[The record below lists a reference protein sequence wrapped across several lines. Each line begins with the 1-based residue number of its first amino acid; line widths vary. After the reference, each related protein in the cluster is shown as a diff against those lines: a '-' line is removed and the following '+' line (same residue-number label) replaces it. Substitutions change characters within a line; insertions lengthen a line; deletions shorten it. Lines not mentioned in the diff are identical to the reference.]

1 KSGGGTTAANTPG
14 VTSDTVTIGSHQ
26 PLTGPAA
33 PGYSEIA
40 PAANAMFSYINDN
53 GGINGRKIKY
63 IYKDDTYDPTK
74 TVNLVKELSL
84 QDKVFAI
91 FNGLG
96 TPPPPAVTDYLNAQK
111 VPALFVASGASQ
123 WDQPTTHP
131 YTFGYQPNYVLEGKI
146 LGNSIKQ
153 NTPNA
158 KIGYL

>member
-1 KSGGGTTAANTPG
+1 MRSPHRPRWTVTGPLAAGVALALLASACGTGSKGGGGGTAANTPG

-74 TVNLVKELSL
+74 TVNVVKELVL
-84 QDKVFAI
+84 QDQVFAI

-96 TPPPPAVTDYLNAQK
+96 TPTHSAVTDYLNAQK
-111 VPALFVASGASQ
+111 V
-123 WDQPTTHP
+123 
-131 YTFGYQPNYVLEGKI
+131 
-146 LGNSIKQ
+146 
-153 NTPNA
+153 
-158 KIGYL
+158 